1 MDSWSNG
8 SFSEG
13 QGFWINWLETLKT
26 QLICAI
32 LSPLPSG
39 ESYADSG
46 PWFEMMGLGQNYV
59 NSGRSLEMIGLG
71 ESYVDYSVACID
83 GSRREQ
89 CGLWTHLYLSWDN
102 VGTLNDSVFLITQTT
117 HHSMFIVISL
127 FLCECSSV
135 SSITSMMCFV
145 GLCST

>member
-46 PWFEMMGLGQNYV
+46 PWFEMMGLGENYV

-71 ESYVDYSVACID
+71 ESYVDYSVACND

-89 CGLWTHLYLSWDN
+89 CGLWTMAWDN
-102 VGTLNDSVFLITQTT
+102 VGTLNDSVFFDNSNHTPFYVYCN
-117 HHSMFIVISL
+117 FIIL
-127 FLCECSSV
+127 
-135 SSITSMMCFV
+135 MRM
-145 GLCST
+145 